1 MKLTKRV
8 KARSEQ
14 TTQRRIVLGASF
26 EQWKFR
32 PSERT
37 LIYSALGIAF
47 TVGFIVRRVSV
58 NWRKLPQTC
67 LRFAF
72 PPLNLLHF
80 H

>member
-8 KARSEQ
+8 KARSEE
-14 TTQRRIVLGASF
+14 TSQRRIKLGASF
-26 EQWKFR
+26 EQWKFK
-32 PSERT
+32 PSDKA
-37 LIYSALGIAF
+37 LIYGSLGVAF

-67 LRFAF
+67 LRLAF
-72 PPLNLLHF
+72 PPLNLLHL